1 MLKLLGIMVQN
12 LLKNKKQPVVRNM
25 PLLKVR
31 ALFNKLSKFKI
42 QDTFFTNKV
51 ISCNE
56 YNIAH
61 IKNRSWNVR

>member
-12 LLKNKKQPVVRNM
+12 LLKNKKQPVVRNI

-31 ALFNKLSKFKI
+31 ALSNKLSKFKI

-56 YNIAH
+56 YNISLARTH
-61 IKNRSWNVR
+61 KK